1 MVNRTSPTLTFP
13 VCPEARGDKGRGL
26 WDICLESWVRVR
38 ALPDC
43 PGQRGLGEISHP
55 TWGEAEAGVQEG
67 MQRTGSRPAQGPGT
81 PARPTGDLAAGG
93 EAGAGLG
100 PGEGLAQHG
109 WEPRASAVLRT

>member
-1 MVNRTSPTLTFP
+1 MGACQGS
-13 VCPEARGDKGRGL
+13 ARLPGPKGPRR
-26 WDICLESWVRVR
+26 DIP
-38 ALPDC
+38 PD
-43 PGQRGLGEISHP
+43 
-55 TWGEAEAGVQEG
+55 WGEAEAGVQEG
-67 MQRTGSRPAQGPGT
+67 MQRTGSRPAQGPGP